1 MFSCII
7 PCYNQNINRAEKP
20 NRKRGEGSLNGVLER
35 DTGCEKAGAL
45 LQAKGWGGRRDTN
58 RHIGTPE
65 GERGPPP
72 AGQNIFKKEGYF
84 MDERKRTRYLNISK
98 EVIGHLGGRENLT
111 GVAHCATRL
120 RVVLKDN
127 EKADLEAIDR
137 VDLVKGVFLAGDQ
150 VQIIFGSGL
159 VNDVYEVFADHTG
172 MKGQSLSDLKTEA
185 NQKMNPLQR
194 ILKGLSDVFI
204 DIMPGILAAAL
215 LTGIS
220 GLLGNLAFVESNQTL
235 FAINRIVNIAS
246 GAIFGFLPLVVAY
259 SACKRFGGRPI
270 MGLVLGCIMLSGSL
284 TDASAAAQG
293 TAAFETI
300 RLLGI
305 PVDLIGFQGGI
316 IIALM
321 MGWVVAKL
329 DNFFEKHVP
338 ELVRL
343 LVSPLLTTLCGAF
356 LLFLV
361 VGPAGRGLQSGITSL
376 LVWCTNNLGVF
387 GYALFS
393 GVQQLIVITGLHHI
407 FGAIESQ
414 LLADTGRNFLNS
426 LMSVAMIAQ
435 GGAVLGLMLNRYSD
449 KKSRELCGSS
459 FVSILFG
466 ITEPALFG
474 VNIRYKYPLVCGCL
488 GGAIGGALVYLFDLA
503 ALGFGTTVV
512 PGIAIC
518 DPANGG
524 YVKYIAAHL
533 TALGAGFLFT
543 VLYGKAVAKEKV
555 EAIPAAA
562 AGAPVRTAAAPV
574 PATFTELRV
583 ASPVKGAVKDI
594 ADSVDQ
600 TFASKVLGE
609 GIAVDV
615 ADGGIVAPADG
626 TVTLVYPT
634 GHAIGLELEEGV
646 NVLIHCGV
654 DTVKLEGKGFQTLVK
669 EGQRVRK
676 GDPLLKMDL
685 PTVEK
690 AGYPTQTMMVFE
702 LDDDKTVE
710 ITPGQAQA
718 AIVRAR

>member
-1 MFSCII
+1 
-7 PCYNQNINRAEKP
+7 
-20 NRKRGEGSLNGVLER
+20 
-35 DTGCEKAGAL
+35 
-45 LQAKGWGGRRDTN
+45 
-58 RHIGTPE
+58 
-65 GERGPPP
+65 
-72 AGQNIFKKEGYF
+72 
-84 MDERKRTRYLNISK
+84 MDERKRTRYLNITK
-98 EVIGHLGGRENLT
+98 EVIGHLGGQENLT

-120 RVVLKDN
+120 RVVLKNN
-127 EKADLEAIDR
+127 EKANLEAIDN

-159 VNDVYEVFADHTG
+159 VNDVYEVFANYTG

-215 LTGIS
+215 LTGLS
-220 GLLGNLAFVESNQTL
+220 GVLGNLSIVESNRTL
-235 FAINRIVNIAS
+235 FGINRLINISS

-300 RLLGI
+300 HLLGI

-338 ELVRL
+338 EVIRL

-361 VGPAGRGLQSGITSL
+361 VGPVGRGLQSGITSL
-376 LVWCTNNLGVF
+376 LVWCTNNLGIL

-414 LLADTGRNFLNS
+414 LLAGTGRNFINP

-435 GGAVLGLMLNRYSD
+435 GGAVLGLMANRYSD
-449 KKSRELCGSS
+449 RKSRELCGSS

-488 GGAIGGALVYLFDLA
+488 GGVIGGALVYVFNLA

-518 DPANGG
+518 DPAGGG
-524 YVKYIAAHL
+524 YMKYVAAHL
-533 TALGAGFLFT
+533 IALAAGFIFT
-543 VLYGKAVAKEKV
+543 VLYGKMIAKERV
-555 EAIPAAA
+555 EPQTVPAVQAAA
-562 AGAPVRTAAAPV
+562 APFA
-574 PATFTELRV
+574 ELRIV
-583 ASPVKGAVKDI
+583 SPVKGKVKDVSE
-594 ADSVDQ
+594 SVDQ
-600 TFASKVLGE
+600 TFAAKVLGE

-615 ADGGIVAPADG
+615 EDGNIYAPVDG
-626 TVTLVYPT
+626 TIMQVAET
-634 GHAIGLELEEGV
+634 GHAITMELADGV
-646 NVLIHCGV
+646 MLLIHCGV
-654 DTVKLEGKGFQTLVK
+654 DTVKLGGKGFQTFVK
-669 EGQRVRK
+669 DGQRVRK
-676 GDPLLKMDL
+676 GTPLLQMDI
-685 PTVEK
+685 PAIQK

-702 LDDDKTVE
+702 LDDDKEVE
-710 ITPGQAQA
+710 VTPDQEYIAV
-718 AIVRAR
+718 IRSK